1 MYVQKVNRETAKRR
15 RARFD
20 KLRDGV
26 RKGILPPMSD
36 EMFRVHDLTFLLPD
50 DAHPDEGRM
59 IRDHAV
65 RSRYARELSAI
76 ARELYDIYDRRDAG
90 PELEK
95 AVYDHAESFI
105 REHGDTVEVLTA
117 VLDEV
122 EKKVQMP
129 QEDQAIAL
137 ILTVKHRKVVML

>member
-1 MYVQKVNRETAKRR
+1 MTYVQQIDRETATRR

-26 RKGILPPMSD
+26 RKGILPPLDD
-36 EMFRVHDLTFLLPD
+36 EMFRVHDLTFLLPN

-65 RSRYARELSAI
+65 RSKYARELSAI
-76 ARELYDIYDRRDAG
+76 ARELYDIYDRRASG

-95 AVYDHAESFI
+95 AVFDRAESYI
-105 REHGDTVEVLTA
+105 REHGDTIKVLTA

-122 EKKVQMP
+122 EKKVQIP
-129 QEDQAIAL
+129 QEDQASA
-137 ILTVKHRKVVML
+137 

>member
-1 MYVQKVNRETAKRR
+1 MMFVQQIDRETATRR

-26 RKGILPPMSD
+26 RKGILPPIND
-36 EMFRVHDLTFLLPD
+36 EMFRVHDLTFLLPE

-65 RSRYARELSAI
+65 RSQYARELSAI
-76 ARELYDIYDRRDAG
+76 ARELYDIYDRRASG

-95 AVYDHAESFI
+95 AVFDRAESYI
-105 REHGDTVEVLTA
+105 REHGDTIKVLTA

-122 EKKVQMP
+122 EKKVQIP
-129 QEDQAIAL
+129 QEDQASA
-137 ILTVKHRKVVML
+137 